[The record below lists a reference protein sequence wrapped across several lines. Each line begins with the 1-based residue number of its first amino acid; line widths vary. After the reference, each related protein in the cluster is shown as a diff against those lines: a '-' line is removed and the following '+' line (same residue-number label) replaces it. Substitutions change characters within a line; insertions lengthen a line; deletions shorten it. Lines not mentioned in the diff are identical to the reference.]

1 MEWYFWLLIGYGVLI
16 FINTMVGYI
25 KETKRKKLSD
35 IFRIFIVFFIGL
47 FIAPFLWLVSW
58 YVFVIYDTHSYKTFT
73 IHELTEENKV
83 TLRELGF
90 KEGEFIS
97 NNNIDYKGFRYG
109 YGLIGVQYNG
119 RVFIKY
125 LYRMSK
131 EQKHLMQ
138 QIKNLPKPINVEEK
152 VEDLKKQIKEKK
164 EIQKTWGKW
173 YQKDIVELERQIDE
187 LKQNEKGDK

>member
-1 MEWYFWLLIGYGVLI
+1 MEWYFWLLIGYGILI
-16 FINTMVGYI
+16 FINTVVGYYQSI
-25 KETKRKKLSD
+25 KSKSLTD
-35 IFRIFIVFFIGL
+35 IFLIIIGFIVGL
-47 FIAPFLWLVSW
+47 LFTPLLWLVAW
-58 YVFVIYDTHSYKTFT
+58 HNYATFKTPQYKTFT
-73 IHELTEENKV
+73 IHELTEENKI

-90 KEGEFIS
+90 QEGEFVS
-97 NNNIDYKGFRYG
+97 NNNLDYKGFRYNRG
-109 YGLIGVQYNG
+109 EISVLYNG
-119 RVFIKY
+119 RVSIKY